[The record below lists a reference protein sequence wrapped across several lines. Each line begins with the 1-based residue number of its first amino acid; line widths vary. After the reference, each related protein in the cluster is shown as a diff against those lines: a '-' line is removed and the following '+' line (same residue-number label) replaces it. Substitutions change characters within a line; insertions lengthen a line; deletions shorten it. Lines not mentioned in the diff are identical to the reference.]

1 MTIADTPAP
10 DEIAPDRRCARCR
23 NLFPVEPGTHPMEL
37 IGWWT
42 CDECT
47 AALLPARH
55 RTSAAADTAPS

>member
-1 MTIADTPAP
+1 
-10 DEIAPDRRCARCR
+10 
-23 NLFPVEPGTHPMEL
+23 MEL

-42 CDECT
+42 CDDCT